1 MEAPALTTT
10 DEQLVVGDI
19 PAPPPG
25 LQPRPALLAQLN
37 RASQKPPVV
46 LTGMWGAG
54 KTQLAATYARARLAD
69 NWRLIAW
76 VNARNSETL
85 LTGLA
90 AVAEAAG
97 LSAGESRPGPADAG
111 QAVRDWLEADGSFR
125 LLVFDDVEDP
135 GLLRPFVPAAG
146 EARVLITAA
155 REPVAELGTSVPVDV
170 FSADEA
176 LALLGGRT
184 GLADED
190 GALAVAVQLGYLP
203 LALDQAAG
211 MIAKQHVGY
220 AAYLAKLRALSA
232 EDHLVREDEDEEEQ
246 SAPPGVAETVLL
258 AMEAASYAD
267 RLGVSIGLMEL
278 VAMLSPA
285 VVRRDLL
292 RSAGQAGT
300 LLGGGRRVAP
310 SMVDQAL
317 ERLNERSLLSFS
329 LDGQAVSVHRLAA
342 QVIRAGLARQGRL
355 GPACRVAA
363 SAVEGSVA
371 VLARHPDHAAVMDM
385 LAQVAALAENAG
397 MAADDVGEQVLT
409 ALTRLRS
416 LAVNHLVELGDAMPH
431 AIAIGE
437 PLIGDLD
444 RLLGPDDPDTMRARN
459 DLARA
464 YRETGRV
471 ADAVPLVEQILAAR
485 ERLFGA
491 DDPRTLTA
499 RNNLASAYRA
509 TGQVADAIELFEENL
524 AACERLFGADHPKTL
539 ASRHSLDLA
548 WQEFAQAGNEG
559 R

>member
-46 LTGMWGAG
+46 LTGISGAG

-69 NWRLIAW
+69 SWRLIAW
-76 VNARNSETL
+76 INARNSETL
-85 LTGLA
+85 LAGLA

-97 LSAGESRPGPADAG
+97 LSAGGSRQGPADAG

-135 GLLRPFVPAAG
+135 GLLQPFVPAAG
-146 EARVLITAA
+146 KARVLITSA
-155 REPVAELGTSVPVDV
+155 RDPIAELGTSVPVGV
-170 FSADEA
+170 FSAEEA
-176 LALLGGRT
+176 LALLDGRT

-211 MIAKQHVGY
+211 MIAKQRIGY

-232 EDHLVREDEDEEEQ
+232 EDHLVREDEEEEEP
-246 SAPPGVAETVLL
+246 SPPGVAEAVLL
-258 AMEAASYAD
+258 AMEAASLAD
-267 RLGVSIGLMEL
+267 RLGVSIAVMEL

-285 VVRRDLL
+285 IVHRDLL
-292 RSAGQAGT
+292 HSAGQAGT
-300 LLGGGRRVAP
+300 LLGGGRRVGA

-317 ERLNERSLLSFS
+317 ERLNERSLLGFS

-342 QVIRAGLARQGRL
+342 RVIRAGLAQQGRL
-355 GPACRVAA
+355 GPVCRAAA

-371 VLARHPDHAAVMDM
+371 ALAKHPDHAAVMEM
-385 LAQVAALAENAG
+385 LGQVAALAENAG
-397 MAADDVGEQVLT
+397 TAADDSGEQLPT
-409 ALTRLRS
+409 MLTRLRS
-416 LAVNHLVELGDAMPH
+416 LALNHLVELGDTMPH

-437 PLIGDLD
+437 PLTADLD
-444 RLLGPDDPDTMRARN
+444 RLLGPDDPDTIRARN

-491 DDPRTLTA
+491 DDPRTLA
-499 RNNLASAYRA
+499 SRNNLASAYRA
-509 TGQVADAIELFEENL
+509 TGRAAEAIGLFEKNL
-524 AACERLFGADHPKTL
+524 AACERLFGADNPKTL
-539 ASRHSLDLA
+539 ASRRNLDLA
-548 WQEFAQAGNEG
+548 RQESAHAGRG
-559 R
+559 T